1 VSLVT
6 IAALCGRFF
15 RRSTRMRETA
25 IGATA
30 IPSNYKEGFWG
41 RMKRVMLGES
51 APDVE
56 KK

>member
-30 IPSNYKEGFWG
+30 IPSNYEEGFWG

-56 KK
+56 KN